1 MTTNAAA
8 TKKMHIGG
16 IAKKTGL
23 YVLLIAGAL
32 LFTFPFLWMLST
44 SLKPEMEVFRFPPQW
59 IPRPPKWSNYVEALT
74 ILPFDLF
81 FRNTLT
87 ITVNNVIGNLISC
100 SLVAFG
106 FARLE
111 SRFSNFLFILLLSTM
126 MVPYQVTIIP
136 MFVLFHHLGWVDT
149 FKPLMIPPWFGY
161 PFFIFILR
169 QFFMTIPLELD
180 DAARIDGCSTWR
192 IYWNVILP
200 LAKPAMTTVAVLGF
214 LGNWNDFMGPLIY
227 ISSQEKYTLAIG
239 LTLFRGQ
246 YMSNIAYLMAAS
258 VATVL
263 PVILI
268 FFFAQRYFIEGMT
281 LTGIKG

>member
-1 MTTNAAA
+1 
-8 TKKMHIGG
+8 
-16 IAKKTGL
+16 
-23 YVLLIAGAL
+23 
-32 LFTFPFLWMLST
+32 
-44 SLKPEMEVFRFPPQW
+44 
-59 IPRPPKWSNYVEALT
+59 VEALT

>member
-1 MTTNAAA
+1 MSANAAG
-8 TKKMHIGG
+8 TKKKVGSIL
-16 IAKKTGL
+16 KRVGL

-32 LFTFPFLWMLST
+32 LFTLPFLWMLST
-44 SLKPEMEVFRFPPQW
+44 SLKPEIEVFRFPPQW

-87 ITVNNVIGNLISC
+87 ITVNNVIGNLVSC

-111 SRFSNFLFILLLSTM
+111 SRFSNVLFILLLSTM

-136 MFVLFHHLGWVDT
+136 MFVLFHRLGWVDT
-149 FKPLMIPPWFGY
+149 FKPLMVPPWLGY

-192 IYWNVILP
+192 IYWNIILP
-200 LAKPAMTTVAVLGF
+200 LAKPALTTVAVLGF

-258 VATVL
+258 VATVM
-263 PVILI
+263 PVIII

-281 LTGIKG
+281 LTGLKG